1 MKDNEL
7 IEELFRRFQAAADQV
22 LSDRIQKMRI
32 SGLGFKNAD
41 GTPGTEVTAHNP
53 GTDKSGAA
61 FQIFRLGWANRRLW
75 ELVMIDGA
83 YVPHKHI
90 GIDSEFFIF
99 TGQGYWSCDHEWSE
113 YRARSS
119 ITIDRSV
126 AHGFVTD
133 PQCGPTIFLS
143 IQSSEIWNLETNV
156 IDFEYADKDGFPIP
170 SALMDQR
177 NRRREEKAPV
187 AH

>member
-1 MKDNEL
+1 LKDAEL
-7 IEELFRRFQAAADQV
+7 VEELFRRFQAAGDKV
-22 LSDRIQKMRI
+22 LFDHIQKMCI
-32 SGLGFKNAD
+32 TGLGFKNAD
-41 GTPGTEVTAHNP
+41 GTPATEVTAHNP

-75 ELVMIDGA
+75 ELVIIDGA
-83 YVPHKHI
+83 YLPHKHS
-90 GIDSEFFIF
+90 GLDSEFFIF
-99 TGQGYWSCDHEWSE
+99 TGQGYWSCGHAWSE

-119 ITIDRSV
+119 ITVDRSV

-133 PQCGPTIFLS
+133 PQWAPTVFLS

-170 SALMDQR
+170 PSLMDQR
-177 NRRREEKAPV
+177 KRRLKKNAPV